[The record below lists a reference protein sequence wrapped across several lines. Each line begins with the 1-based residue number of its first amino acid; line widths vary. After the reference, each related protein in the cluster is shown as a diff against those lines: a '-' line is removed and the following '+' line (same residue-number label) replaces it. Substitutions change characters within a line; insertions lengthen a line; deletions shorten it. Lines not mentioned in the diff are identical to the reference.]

1 MIPDIESVCFFPVT
15 ELSSIII
22 KYIMIPSVSIAVR
35 GIKPFAPKFISC
47 VFLHNPSVV
56 TYIPRAVI
64 LSILLSVWNISSSPY
79 SRSRLS
85 FVNGICDGGPIIIQ
99 RAVEIKSGDTPE
111 ILQRRVMEQAEW
123 HILPQAVNLFCNDK
137 IKVIGNTT
145 EILE

>member
-1 MIPDIESVCFFPVT
+1 
-15 ELSSIII
+15 
-22 KYIMIPSVSIAVR
+22 MIPSVSIAVR

-85 FVNGICDGGPIIIQ
+85 FTKFAVLLFEVNHFTLSMLIASAHKP
-99 RAVEIKSGDTPE
+99 TP
-111 ILQRRVMEQAEW
+111 
-123 HILPQAVNLFCNDK
+123 P
-137 IKVIGNTT
+137 
-145 EILE
+145 